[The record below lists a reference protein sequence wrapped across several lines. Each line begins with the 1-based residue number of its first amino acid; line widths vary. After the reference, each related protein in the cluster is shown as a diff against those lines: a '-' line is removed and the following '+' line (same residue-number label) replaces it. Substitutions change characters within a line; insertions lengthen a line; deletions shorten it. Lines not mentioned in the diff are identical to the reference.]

1 MKTIWKVLGAAAVVA
16 SLTPYKVHRDEETG
30 ERTIE
35 ALLWK
40 VCTQPDET
48 GKDQVAYVSVG
59 LHFPEKAKT
68 PEEKM
73 FADDEMAPV
82 APMANPVVMS
92 SDDPQPEETPA
103 APVAVE
109 EPAAPVET
117 AEPADTAETAETA
130 ESAAAP
136 AVEQC

>member
-1 MKTIWKVLGAAAVVA
+1 MKTIWKVLGAVAVVA

-48 GKDQVAYVSVG
+48 GKDQLAYVSVG
-59 LHFPEKAKT
+59 LHIPEKAKT
-68 PEEKM
+68 PEETM

-103 APVAVE
+103 APVAAE
-109 EPAAPVET
+109 EPAAPVDPVET
-117 AEPADTAETAETA
+117 T